1 MIAPVPAGYLIVI
14 VVLGAL
20 VLIHELGH
28 FLAALVCRL
37 PVSRFSIGFGPALW
51 SLRYRG
57 VEYRL
62 SLFPLGGYVLP
73 GGRHPERFFDEPPR
87 KRLLFCL
94 GGPAANLFV
103 AFLLLALFNVV
114 TGSLSWQAVWGLPLA
129 QLGVALKATLRALAS
144 LAAGDGELSGVVGVL
159 TEGSA
164 FVGTDTLAALQF
176 AIVMSVNLAVLN
188 GGCRLR
194 SMSPVWLF
202 FSVPWATRCSSTW
215 VAYCPELGRFRPCE
229 VAWHMVCA
237 WGLRQTRRRVSSCS
251 QVRSCRPSSS
261 TQVSLRRSMNA
272 RAVSMS
278 ITRPASARR
287 LSVNKIVPVGFV

>member
-188 GGCRLR
+188 SLPLPPLDGGKALLCLVELLGGSVRRLQ
-194 SMSPVWLF
+194 
-202 FSVPWATRCSSTW
+202 
-215 VAYCPELGRFRPCE
+215 VAVNVAGLAFLLGAVGYAMFVDLGR
-229 VAWHMVCA
+229 
-237 WGLRQTRRRVSSCS
+237 L
-251 QVRSCRPSSS
+251 
-261 TQVSLRRSMNA
+261 
-272 RAVSMS
+272 
-278 ITRPASARR
+278 
-287 LSVNKIVPVGFV
+287 LS